1 MTIAVLDAKNA
12 FDTLTSMAP
21 ALTWKPITDLSSIE
35 DAHALFCLD
44 DAADERDYGG
54 IAIPVFLHSVV
65 KPLQAIHHS
74 GSAIR
79 INAWNG
85 FLNRSLWEVAGT
97 LSTGHLDVLSALS
110 RNYKQVPDEP
120 GFVAARVIA
129 MIINEAYMALEEGVS
144 TKADIDI
151 AMKLGT
157 NYPMGPF
164 EWADAVGIQ
173 SVYKLLLSLSKK
185 DTRYTP
191 AKALEAAATSHD

>member
-1 MTIAVLDAKNA
+1 MTIAVLAAQDAY
-12 FDTLTSMAP
+12 DTLTSMAP
-21 ALTWKPITDLSSIE
+21 ALTWKHITDLSSIE
-35 DAHALFCLD
+35 EANALFCLD
-44 DAADERDYGG
+44 DAADERDYRG
-54 IAIPVFLHSVV
+54 IDIPVFIHSVV

-79 INAWNG
+79 INAWTG

-97 LSTGHLDVLSALS
+97 LSTGHLDVLSTLS
-110 RNYKQVPDEP
+110 RTYKQVRDEP

-144 TKADIDI
+144 SKADINT

-164 EWADAVGIQ
+164 EWADAVGIW
-173 SVYKLLLSLSKK
+173 SVYELLHTLSLN
-185 DTRYTP
+185 DERYTP
-191 AKALEAAATSHD
+191 AKALKAAATSHD